1 APVELALMHRHLVET
16 ALGGREVGHPAGR
29 AAQARDAVA
38 ELREQANALGL
49 VDRLGRLPRHRHVRP
64 RPGPLGRR
72 QGHGGEGE
80 NGEETRGRHAA
91 PSCMKRTACAESK
104 APASAGTPVPTRLAT
119 AKAAASCN
127 ATGTGRLHSR
137 MRSLTLS
144 LLLAAAACGASQSS
158 DTTAAAPAEEPA
170 AAPAPSEPAA
180 PAIQNQASEAAERG
194 ATLYGAKCASC
205 HGDAGQGKKAPAL
218 VGKDALPLD
227 PRAG

>member
-1 APVELALMHRHLVET
+1 
-16 ALGGREVGHPAGR
+16 
-29 AAQARDAVA
+29 
-38 ELREQANALGL
+38 
-49 VDRLGRLPRHRHVRP
+49 
-64 RPGPLGRR
+64 
-72 QGHGGEGE
+72 
-80 NGEETRGRHAA
+80 
-91 PSCMKRTACAESK
+91 
-104 APASAGTPVPTRLAT
+104 
-119 AKAAASCN
+119 
-127 ATGTGRLHSR
+127 

-227 PRAG
+227 PRAGSKRGVQFKTALDVLHYVKAKMPGDDPGSLSDEDARAIVAFDLKANGVDLAGKDLSDDTLAAIALH